1 MVGRYNYVMG
11 GDNAYGVFYG
21 DTFDGAQLKYQ
32 SDSFAATAGYGK
44 FKAGYIGGAAT
55 GYYDNGETYYSA
67 SAKTAYGELEGFF
80 GNGSAVG
87 VYYNKIMPDAYEIY
101 NDVKT
106 TADLDNIDV
115 WGAYGSFNL
124 GSKWNLLANYETYRD
139 VITNDNGSKD
149 DADVWVGKLT
159 YGAANFATPKSW
171 DIWVE
176 YLNADQLGFDGTF
189 LGSTNGWR
197 NDNLTSNVKSWG
209 TGIDYTFA
217 KNAQFQVMQSFSSEA
232 KTGDN
237 DPGEETRAQF
247 VFVF

>member
-1 MVGRYNYVMG
+1 MG

-55 GYYDNGETYYSA
+55 YEDDDYNYGSA

-87 VYYNKIMPDAYEIY
+87 VYYNKIMPDASVTV
-101 NDVKT
+101 DGVT
-106 TADLDNIDV
+106 TNFDLDNIDV

-139 VITNDNGSKD
+139 VVTKANGSKMMLMF
-149 DADVWVGKLT
+149 GS
-159 YGAANFATPKSW
+159 AN
-171 DIWVE
+171 
-176 YLNADQLGFDGTF
+176 
-189 LGSTNGWR
+189 
-197 NDNLTSNVKSWG
+197 
-209 TGIDYTFA
+209 
-217 KNAQFQVMQSFSSEA
+217 
-232 KTGDN
+232 
-237 DPGEETRAQF
+237 
-247 VFVF
+247 